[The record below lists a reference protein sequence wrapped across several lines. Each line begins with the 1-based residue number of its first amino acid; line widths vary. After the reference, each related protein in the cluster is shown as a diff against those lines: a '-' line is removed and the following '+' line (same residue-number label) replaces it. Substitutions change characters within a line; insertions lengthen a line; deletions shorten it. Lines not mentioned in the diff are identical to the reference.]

1 MRKVTSELKLSELLA
16 LHIINLCGHVTR
28 PINHRGF
35 YNLTK
40 QVGHRL
46 NQVRSA
52 QVRLNDDTLYEFLVA
67 DPYWNRLIHEEFR
80 YEPEL
85 FHFLDLVR
93 EIDFAFFDGGANWGY
108 WSAIASSRAYGAVET
123 VAYEPMPQAFDR
135 LTKNASINGD
145 RFKAIQLALAKD
157 EMSGISMAASP
168 SPELSAVGASLQK
181 TPVQGDNATLV
192 DATTL
197 DAALENLTSD
207 APVVVKLDLEGVE
220 CEVIAASKWID
231 QNDCVLAF
239 EDHGK
244 DKECK
249 VVATVL
255 QRGWP
260 VYFFHDNGR
269 LVRISSV
276 GLAAELKVKSSRGYN
291 FFGAHPEGIFEQL
304 LTSQLT
310 QK

>member
-1 MRKVTSELKLSELLA
+1 MRTVTSKVRLRELLA
-16 LHIINLCGHVTR
+16 LHIINLCGHATR

-35 YNLTK
+35 YNLTR

-46 NQVRSA
+46 NQTRSA

-85 FHFLDLVR
+85 FYFLDLVR
-93 EIDFAFFDGGANWGY
+93 EIDFSFFDGGANWGY
-108 WSAIASSRAYGAVET
+108 WSAMASSRAYGAVET

-135 LTKNASINGD
+135 LIKNASINGG
-145 RFKAIQLALAKD
+145 RFKAIQLALAKE
-157 EMSGISMAASP
+157 EMSGVSMSAS
-168 SPELSAVGASLQK
+168 SSAELSAVGASLQN

-220 CEVIAASKWID
+220 CEVIAASNWID
-231 QNDCVLAF
+231 RNDCVLAF

-244 DKECK
+244 DRECE

-269 LVRISSV
+269 LVRIGSV
-276 GLAAELKVKSSRGYN
+276 RQAAEVKVKSSRGYN

-304 LTSQLT
+304 LTNQLA
-310 QK
+310 QS